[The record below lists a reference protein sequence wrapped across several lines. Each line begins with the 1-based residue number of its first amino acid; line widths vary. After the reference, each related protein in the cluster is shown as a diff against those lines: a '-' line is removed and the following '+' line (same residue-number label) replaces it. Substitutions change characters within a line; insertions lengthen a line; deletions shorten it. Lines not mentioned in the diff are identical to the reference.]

1 MCTVVLLRRP
11 QAPWPLLLAANRDE
25 LRSRPWRPPAR
36 HWPDRPD
43 VVAGLDVQAGAS
55 WLGVNDEGVV
65 AAVLNR
71 VGSLGPA
78 AGKRSRG
85 ELVLEALDHADAAAA
100 AAALVDLDPDAYRP
114 FNLLVADTRDAF
126 WLRHAGGLPRFGYRD
141 SSGAWRE
148 VDPASMPDAGGP
160 RAGGKAK
167 AALRPAPIECR
178 AVPEGCSMITARD
191 LNDATSA
198 RVRHYLP
205 LFARAIPPDP
215 GADQW
220 GAWIELLGQRAAP
233 GAEPGDAMTIVT
245 DGDFGTVCSTL
256 IALPAR
262 GAPIMK
268 FAAGTPDQA
277 PFETIALWRAQAL

>member
-25 LRSRPWRPPAR
+25 LQSRPWRPPAR

-43 VVAGLDVQAGAS
+43 VVAGLDVQAGGS
-55 WLGVNDEGVV
+55 WLGVNDDGVV

-100 AAALVDLDPDAYRP
+100 AKALADLDPEAYRP
-114 FNLLVADTRDAF
+114 FNLLIADAQDAF

-148 VDPASMPDAGGP
+148 VDTAAMPGTGDTQ
-160 RAGGKAK
+160 AGGKPK
-167 AALRPAPIECR
+167 VALRSAPVECR
-178 AVPEGCSMITARD
+178 PLPEGCSMITARD

-198 RVRHYLP
+198 RVRHFLP
-205 LFARAIPPDP
+205 QFERAVPPDP
-215 GADQW
+215 GADDW
-220 GAWIELLGQRAAP
+220 GAWIDLLGRRAAP
-233 GAEPGDAMTIVT
+233 GAEPGDAPEDAMTIVT
-245 DGDFGTVCSTL
+245 GGDFGTVCSTL
-256 IALPAR
+256 IALPAF
-262 GAPIMK
+262 GTPVMK
-268 FAAGTPDQA
+268 FAAGAPDQA
-277 PFETIALWRAQAL
+277 PFERVAL

>member
-43 VVAGLDVQAGAS
+43 VVAGLDVLAGGS
-55 WLGVNDEGVV
+55 WLGVNDDGVV
-65 AAVLNR
+65 AAILNR

-114 FNLLVADTRDAF
+114 FNLLIADARDAF
-126 WLRHAGGLPRFGYRD
+126 WLRHAGGLPRFAYR
-141 SSGAWRE
+141 STGGWRE
-148 VDPASMPDAGGP
+148 VDPAAMPGAPGATEATR
-160 RAGGKAK
+160 RA
-167 AALRPAPIECR
+167 PPIECR
-178 AVPEGCSMITARD
+178 PLPEGCSMITARD

-198 RVRHYLP
+198 RVRHYLSQ
-205 LFARAIPPDP
+205 FERATPPDP
-215 GADQW
+215 GADRW
-220 GAWIELLGQRAAP
+220 DAWIELLGRRAPP
-233 GAEPGDAMTIVT
+233 GADPVDAMTIVT
-245 DGDFGTVCSTL
+245 EGDFGTVCSSL
-256 IALPAR
+256 VALPAF
-262 GAPIMK
+262 GPPIMK

-277 PFETIALWRAQAL
+277 PFETVPL

>member
-43 VVAGLDVQAGAS
+43 VVAGLDVQAGGS
-55 WLGVNDEGVV
+55 WLGVNDDGVV
-65 AAVLNR
+65 AAILNR

-114 FNLLVADTRDAF
+114 FNLLIADARDAF
-126 WLRHAGGLPRFGYRD
+126 WLRHAGALPSVGQHSRN
-141 SSGAWRE
+141 GAG
-148 VDPASMPDAGGP
+148 AGSDA
-160 RAGGKAK
+160 
-167 AALRPAPIECR
+167 AARPAPIACR
-178 AVPEGCSMITARD
+178 PLPEGCSMITARD
-191 LNDATSA
+191 LNDTTSA
-198 RVRHYLP
+198 RVRRYLP
-205 LFARAIPPDP
+205 QFERASPPDP
-215 GADQW
+215 GADRW
-220 GAWIELLGQRAAP
+220 DAWIELLGQRAAP

-245 DGDFGTVCSTL
+245 EGDFGTVCSTL
-256 IALPAR
+256 IALPAF

-268 FAAGTPDQA
+268 FAAGTPDQT
-277 PFETIALWRAQAL
+277 PFEKVL